1 MDVLWR
7 TTMYKQIEEILEN
20 KVKPILAAHHGSIE
34 LVAVEDNR
42 VEVKLLG
49 ACSGCPSA
57 KSTLEDTVLGSI
69 QGDLPSIREVVL
81 VTEIGEDLVDMARS
95 ILKRHK

>member
-1 MDVLWR
+1 
-7 TTMYKQIEEILEN
+7 MYKQIENILEN

-34 LVAVEDNR
+34 LVAVENDR

-57 KSTLEDTVLGSI
+57 KATLEDTVLGSI
-69 QGDLPSIREVVL
+69 QEEVPSIREVSL
-81 VTEIGEDLVDMARS
+81 VTEISEDLMDVARS

>member
-1 MDVLWR
+1 
-7 TTMYKQIEEILEN
+7 MYKQIENILEN

-34 LVAVEDNR
+34 LVAVENDR
-42 VEVKLLG
+42 VDVKLLG

-57 KSTLEDTVLGSI
+57 KATLEDTVLGSI
-69 QGDLPSIREVVL
+69 QEEVPSIREVSL
-81 VTEIGEDLVDMARS
+81 VTEISEDLMDVARS